1 MGLVLLQAPAEPV
14 ATVEEAQLQTRSEN
28 PQETLRLA
36 SLVAAATALAE
47 AYCRRRFVTQR
58 WQETFDA
65 FPAHAITL
73 EHPPLASVE
82 TVAYVDPDGVLQ
94 AVPAEDYLV
103 RTGEEPGEVVPAYGE
118 NWPSARSEP
127 DAVRVNFT
135 CGYGGAAA
143 VPEAVRQAVLV
154 TVGALYDDPRSDL
167 PAAAKA
173 LLGPFRV
180 QRFAG

>member
-1 MGLVLLQAPAEPV
+1 MGLMLLQAPAEPV

-47 AYCRRRFVTQR
+47 AYCRRRLVTQR
-58 WQETFDA
+58 WRQTFDA
-65 FPAHAITL
+65 FPTRAIQL

-82 TVAYVDPDGVLQ
+82 TITYLDPGGVLL
-94 AVPAEDYLV
+94 AVPAADYVV
-103 RTGEEPGEVVPAYGE
+103 RIGEEPGEVVPAYGTS
-118 NWPSARSEP
+118 WPTARCEP
-127 DAVRVNFT
+127 DAVRVEFT

-143 VPEAVRQAVLV
+143 VPDAVRQAVLV
-154 TVGALYDDPRSDL
+154 TVAALYDDPRSDI

-180 QRFAG
+180 QRFAA

>member
-58 WQETFDA
+58 WRETLDS
-65 FPAHAITL
+65 FPARAITL
-73 EHPPLASVE
+73 EHPPLTSVE
-82 TVAYVDPDGVLQ
+82 AVAYVDPDGVLQ
-94 AVPAEDYLV
+94 TLPAADYVV

-118 NWPSARSEP
+118 NWPSARSGP
-127 DAVRVNFT
+127 DAVRVDFT
-135 CGYGGAAA
+135 CGYGGGAA
-143 VPEAVRQAVLV
+143 VPDAVRQAVLV
-154 TVGALYDDPRSDL
+154 TVGALYDDPGSDL
-167 PAAAKA
+167 PAAARA